1 MMPIRTVRLAI
12 TTACAVVLV
21 GCASMAPR
29 YERPASPV
37 PSQFHDAPAS
47 GSMAAP
53 VASLS
58 WQQVFIDPKLQQV
71 IALALNNNRD
81 LRVAVLNIEKA
92 RAEYRIRRADLFP
105 IVSADH
111 SQTKHR
117 NSAADRTSTS
127 PHHSHS

>member
-53 VASLS
+53 VASLA
-58 WQQVFIDPKLQQV
+58 WQQVFIDPKLQPV
-71 IALALNNNRD
+71 IALALNKNRD
-81 LRVAVLNIEKA
+81 LRVAALKLEKA
-92 RAEYRIRRADLFP
+92 PPEYSIPRPDPFP
-105 IVSADH
+105 SVSADA
-111 SQTKHR
+111 SQPKQ
-117 NSAADRTSTS
+117 RTSAHPRTNRI
-127 PHHSHS
+127 